1 MTPGAAGTAP
11 PGPSRRPSLEQLK
24 TLRQG
29 PHGFLLALTREYGHA
44 VRYPVGPFR
53 FHLFTDP
60 DAVQHVLVG
69 NHGNYAKDTFQYRLL
84 SRITGDGLLTL
95 DGPEWLA
102 RRRLAQPSFHRARV
116 SEFAPTFT
124 RYAEDLADRWDAPS
138 RTGTPIDVAA
148 EMMHIALQA
157 VVKTLFGAEVGD
169 RAGPLWRAALDVLH
183 HIMFQARTLGVI
195 PPWLPTRGN
204 RRFRRALAVLDDSI
218 TGTIADRRREGA
230 AASSARTDLLQRL
243 IDAQRDES
251 GARLTDRQLR
261 DEMMTLLIAGH
272 ETVASALTWTWHLL
286 AGAPEADAA
295 LFDEVRAAVGDRLPT
310 GHDLPRLVYTRAA
323 FEEAMRLFPPAW
335 VITRRARDADE
346 VGGYAVP
353 RGALIVLSPYV
364 TQRHPDFWTEPE
376 RFDPGRFL
384 PDADSDRR
392 RYAYFPFGGGPHLC
406 IGNHFALVEATL
418 MIATIARR
426 YRLEAVPGR
435 SVEVDPGVTLQPK
448 HGLPMLVRRRIFDA

>member
-1 MTPGAAGTAP
+1 VTRHGGSATP
-11 PGPSRRPSLEQLK
+11 PGPSGRPSLEQLR

-29 PHGFLLALTREYGHA
+29 PHEFLLALTREYGHA

-53 FHLFTDP
+53 FHLFTEP
-60 DAVQHVLVG
+60 DAVRHVLVG
-69 NHGNYAKDTFQYRLL
+69 NHGNYTKNTFQYRLL
-84 SRITGDGLLTL
+84 SRITGDGLLTM

-116 SEFAPTFT
+116 SEFAPVFT

-148 EMMHIALQA
+148 EMMHVALQA
-157 VVKTLFGAEVGD
+157 VVNTLFGAEVGD

-183 HIMFQARTLGVI
+183 HIMFQARTLGLV
-195 PPWLPTRGN
+195 PSWLPTSGN

-218 TGTIADRRREGA
+218 SGTIADRRREGA
-230 AASSARTDLLQRL
+230 AADAARTDLLQRL
-243 IDAQRDES
+243 IDAQRDE
-251 GARLTDRQLR
+251 GDARLTDRQLR

-286 AGAPEADAA
+286 AGTPDADSA
-295 LFDEVRAAVGDRLPT
+295 LSDEVRDVLGSRLPT
-310 GHDLPRLVYTRAA
+310 AADLPRLVYTRAV
-323 FEEAMRLFPPAW
+323 FEEAMRLYPPAW
-335 VITRRARDADE
+335 VITRRARAADE
-346 VGGYAVP
+346 ISGYTVP
-353 RGALIVLSPYV
+353 RGALVVLSPYI
-364 TQRHPDFWTEPE
+364 TQRHPDFWEHPERFEPE
-376 RFDPGRFL
+376 RFL
-384 PDADSDRR
+384 PAADDSRH

-426 YRLEAVPGR
+426 YRLEAVR
-435 SVEVDPGVTLQPK
+435 DHRVEVDPGVTLQPK
-448 HGLPMLVRRRIFDA
+448 GGLPMLVRRR

>member
-1 MTPGAAGTAP
+1 MTRHGGSATP
-11 PGPSRRPSLEQLK
+11 PGPSGRPSLEQLR

-29 PHGFLLALTREYGHA
+29 PHEFLLALTREYGHA

-53 FHLFTDP
+53 FHLFTEP
-60 DAVQHVLVG
+60 DAVRHVLVG
-69 NHGNYAKDTFQYRLL
+69 NHGNYTKNTFQYRLL
-84 SRITGDGLLTL
+84 SRITGDGLLTM

-124 RYAEDLADRWDAPS
+124 RYAEDLADRWDAPCRS
-138 RTGTPIDVAA
+138 GTPVDVAA
-148 EMMHIALQA
+148 EMMHVALQA

-183 HIMFQARTLGVI
+183 HIMFQARTLGLV
-195 PPWLPTRGN
+195 PSWLPTSGN

-218 TGTIADRRREGA
+218 SGTIADRRREGA
-230 AASSARTDLLQRL
+230 AADAARTDLLQRL
-243 IDAQRDES
+243 IDAQRDE
-251 GARLTDRQLR
+251 GDARLTDRQLR

-286 AGAPEADAA
+286 AGTPDADSA
-295 LFDEVRAAVGDRLPT
+295 LSDEVRDVLGSRLPT
-310 GHDLPRLVYTRAA
+310 AADLPRLVYTRAV
-323 FEEAMRLFPPAW
+323 FEEAMRLYPPAW
-335 VITRRARDADE
+335 VITRRARAADE
-346 VGGYAVP
+346 ISGYTVP
-353 RGALIVLSPYV
+353 RGALVVLSPYI
-364 TQRHPDFWTEPE
+364 TQRHPDFWEHPERFEPE
-376 RFDPGRFL
+376 RFL
-384 PDADSDRR
+384 PAADDSRH

-426 YRLEAVPGR
+426 YRLEAVR
-435 SVEVDPGVTLQPK
+435 DHRVEVDPGVTLQPK
-448 HGLPMLVRRRIFDA
+448 GGLPMLVRRR

>member
-1 MTPGAAGTAP
+1 MTRQGGSATP
-11 PGPSRRPSLEQLK
+11 PGPSGRPSLEQLR

-29 PHGFLLALTREYGHA
+29 PHEFLLALTREYGHA

-53 FHLFTDP
+53 FHLFTEP
-60 DAVQHVLVG
+60 DAVRHVLVG
-69 NHGNYAKDTFQYRLL
+69 NHGNYTKNTFQYRLL
-84 SRITGDGLLTL
+84 SRITGDGLLTM

-124 RYAEDLADRWDAPS
+124 RYAEDLADRWDAPCRS
-138 RTGTPIDVAA
+138 GTPVDVAA
-148 EMMHIALQA
+148 EMMHVALQA

-183 HIMFQARTLGVI
+183 HIMFQARTLGLV
-195 PPWLPTRGN
+195 PSWLPTSGN

-218 TGTIADRRREGA
+218 SGTIADRRREGA
-230 AASSARTDLLQRL
+230 AADAARTDLLQRL
-243 IDAQRDES
+243 IDAQRDE
-251 GARLTDRQLR
+251 GDARLTDRQLR

-286 AGAPEADAA
+286 AGTPDADSA
-295 LFDEVRAAVGDRLPT
+295 LSDEVRDVLGSRLPT
-310 GHDLPRLVYTRAA
+310 AADLPRLVYTRAV
-323 FEEAMRLFPPAW
+323 FEEAMRLYPPAW
-335 VITRRARDADE
+335 VITRRARAADE
-346 VGGYAVP
+346 ISGYTVP
-353 RGALIVLSPYV
+353 RGALVVLSPYI
-364 TQRHPDFWTEPE
+364 TQRHPDFWEHPERFEPE
-376 RFDPGRFL
+376 RFL
-384 PDADSDRR
+384 PAADDSRH

-426 YRLEAVPGR
+426 YRLEAVR
-435 SVEVDPGVTLQPK
+435 DHRVEVDPGVTLQPK
-448 HGLPMLVRRRIFDA
+448 GGLPMLVRRR

>member
-1 MTPGAAGTAP
+1 VTRHGGSATP
-11 PGPSRRPSLEQLK
+11 PGPSGRPSLEQLR

-29 PHGFLLALTREYGHA
+29 PHEFLLALTREYGHA

-53 FHLFTDP
+53 FHLFTEP
-60 DAVQHVLVG
+60 DAVRHVLVG
-69 NHGNYAKDTFQYRLL
+69 NHGNYTKNTFQYRLL
-84 SRITGDGLLTL
+84 SRITGDGLLTM

-124 RYAEDLADRWDAPS
+124 RYAEDLADRWDAPCRS
-138 RTGTPIDVAA
+138 GTPVDVAA
-148 EMMHIALQA
+148 EMMHVALQA

-183 HIMFQARTLGVI
+183 HIMFQARTLGLV
-195 PPWLPTRGN
+195 PSWLPTSGN

-218 TGTIADRRREGA
+218 SGTIADRRREGA
-230 AASSARTDLLQRL
+230 AADAARTDLLQRL
-243 IDAQRDES
+243 IDAQRDE
-251 GARLTDRQLR
+251 GDARLTDRQLR

-286 AGAPEADAA
+286 AGTPDADSA
-295 LFDEVRAAVGDRLPT
+295 LSDEVRDVLGSRLPT
-310 GHDLPRLVYTRAA
+310 AADLPRLVYTRAV
-323 FEEAMRLFPPAW
+323 FEEAMRLYPPAW
-335 VITRRARDADE
+335 VITRRARAADE
-346 VGGYAVP
+346 ISGYTVP
-353 RGALIVLSPYV
+353 RGALVVLSPYI
-364 TQRHPDFWTEPE
+364 TQRHPDFWEHPERFEPE
-376 RFDPGRFL
+376 RFL
-384 PDADSDRR
+384 PAADDSRH

-426 YRLEAVPGR
+426 YRLEAVR
-435 SVEVDPGVTLQPK
+435 DHRVEVDPGVTLQPK
-448 HGLPMLVRRRIFDA
+448 GGLPMLVRRR